1 MAEILKEPVGN
12 LEGESEMGLEADEY
26 TIKLRFERLFADPR
40 IFDDPSNLVRRYFE
54 TAGLEREKTHF
65 VYQTSD
71 DLLPVDDAGHPSV
84 SAGIGKFRYQGKMLR
99 SEFMQGANLRIE
111 YVDFGSGLVPEDHRK
126 LWVFGRWDN
135 IAFETRE
142 FNHRHMKTNVAKV
155 SELYEMLKISANP
168 TTIATVELPGL
179 SGSLLRATVRY
190 LEDQLK
196 PFVGKDDGTLEVYA
210 GIDLDH
216 GERKALETR
225 LAREG
230 TDSTV
235 YVILS
240 IPYVKGVEH
249 PELHT

>member
-1 MAEILKEPVGN
+1 
-12 LEGESEMGLEADEY
+12 MGLEADEY
-26 TIKLRFERLFADPR
+26 TVMVRFERIFADPR
-40 IFDDPSNLVRRYFE
+40 IFDEQSNLVRRYFE
-54 TAGLEREKTHF
+54 TAGVEGERTRF
-65 VYQTSD
+65 IYQTSE
-71 DLLPVDDAGHPSV
+71 DLVPVDDAGHPSI

-99 SEFMQGANLRIE
+99 SEYMQGANLRIE

-126 LWVFGRWDN
+126 LWVFGRWDDM
-135 IAFETRE
+135 AFETRE
-142 FNHRHMKTNVAKV
+142 FKHRHMKTSVAQA
-155 SELYEMLKISANP
+155 SELYEMLRVRATP
-168 TTIATVELPGL
+168 TTIATIELSGL
-179 SGSLLRATVRY
+179 SGTLFGATVRY

-210 GIDLDH
+210 ARELDP

-240 IPYVKGVEH
+240 IPSVKAVEH
-249 PELHT
+249 PELQP